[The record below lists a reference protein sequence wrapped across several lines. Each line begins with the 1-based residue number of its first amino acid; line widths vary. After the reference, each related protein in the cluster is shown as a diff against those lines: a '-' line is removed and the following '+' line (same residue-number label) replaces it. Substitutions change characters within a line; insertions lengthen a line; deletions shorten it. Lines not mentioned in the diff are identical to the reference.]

1 MTRTST
7 RISTYLESEIAR
19 GAFPGAQYVIGEAG
33 HIVFEAALGH
43 AVVEPERI
51 AATLDTIYDLASLT
65 KPLVTAL
72 LAVILDERGLW
83 DLRAPAADYL
93 SELRQCKRRVTLTE
107 LLTHTSGL
115 PNWRPLYLETAQP
128 AAVPAYIAG
137 LIDEVS
143 GATML
148 PVVYSDLNYILLGA
162 ALERITGMKL
172 DRLARQEIIEPL
184 ALTRTAFNPPPEWK
198 REIAAT
204 ELGQSFEHANAA
216 CDAENRGRADAEKDD
231 AGTGGRGDAE
241 KEEANDQRTIIP
253 ASPRPPV
260 PASPIR
266 VPASYLWREGVIWG
280 EVHDGNAHYFGGVA
294 GHAGLFST
302 AREVFQIA
310 SQSLRGSRLV
320 SERGLNWLTEN
331 LTPGRL
337 TARSIGWVLAATAD
351 CSAGAAL
358 PPTAIG
364 HNGFTGTSVWMDAE
378 AQRVF
383 VLLTNRVHPHIGPID
398 MKGVRQ
404 RFNTLAVEALG

>member
-1 MTRTST
+1 MTRTSSS
-7 RISTYLESEIAR
+7 ISTYLESEIAR

-33 HIVFEAALGH
+33 DVVFEGALGQ
-43 AVVEPERI
+43 AVIEPERLP
-51 AATLDTIYDLASLT
+51 ATTETIYDLASLT

-72 LAVILDERGLW
+72 LAVIADERGLW

-93 SELRQCKRRVTLTE
+93 SELRPCARRVTLID

-115 PNWRPLYLETAQP
+115 PNWRPLYLETREP

-137 LIDEVS
+137 LVDEVS
-143 GATML
+143 EGPPL
-148 PVVYSDLNYILLGA
+148 PVIYSDLNYILLGT
-162 ALERITGMKL
+162 ALERITGLTL

-184 ALTRTAFNPPPEWK
+184 GLKRTAFNPPGEWQ

-204 ELGQSFEHANAA
+204 ERGQSFECANAA
-216 CDAENRGRADAEKDD
+216 CDVETR
-231 AGTGGRGDAE
+231 GRGDAE
-241 KEEANDQRTIIP
+241 KEAIIT
-253 ASPRPPV
+253 ASPCPRAPV
-260 PASPIR
+260 SHQ
-266 VPASYLWREGVIWG
+266 WRDEVIWG
-280 EVHDGNAHYFGGVA
+280 EVHDGNAHYLGGVA

-310 SQSLRGSRLV
+310 NQFLPGSRLV
-320 SERGLNWLTEN
+320 SERGLRWFTEN
-331 LTPGRL
+331 LTPGRA

-364 HNGFTGTSVWMDAE
+364 HNGFTGTSVWMDPA
-378 AQRVF
+378 ARRVF
-383 VLLTNRVHPHIGPID
+383 VLLTNRIHPSIGPID

-404 RFNTLAVEALG
+404 RFNTLAVEALSSCCA